1 MPNFYEILGVANDAS
16 ETDIKKAYRS
26 LSLKYH
32 PDRNPSE
39 EAKTK
44 IQEINEAYEHLGD
57 QAKRTQYDHEL
68 KFGSSPMGGGM
79 PFTHMN
85 SMDEFSEINNIF
97 NMMFGGGFPGG
108 GGGFPGFP
116 GGGPEIRVFHSGMP
130 GGMQQQMFHSFQ
142 RPDPIVKQIQLTI
155 EQCYTGCNIPIEIER
170 YVMNNNMKVIEM
182 ETVYI
187 NVPQG
192 IDENEMIVLRDKGN
206 VVNGNIRSE
215 LKVAIQVIN
224 NSEVKRQG
232 LDLIYNK
239 KINLKEAL
247 CGFSFEM
254 IHLNGKRLCLNNT
267 NNPTVIKPNYK
278 KVVPNM
284 GMVREGSAGSMIID
298 FEISFPD
305 SLTPEQIAGLSE
317 IL

>member
-97 NMMFGGGFPGG
+97 NMMFGGG
-108 GGGFPGFP
+108 GFPGFP

-130 GGMQQQMFHSFQ
+130 GGMHQQMFHSFQ

-224 NSEVKRQG
+224 NSEFKRQG

-239 KINLKEAL
+239 KITLKEAL

-305 SLTPEQIAGLSE
+305 SLTTEQIAGLSE

>member
-1 MPNFYEILGVANDAS
+1 
-16 ETDIKKAYRS
+16 
-26 LSLKYH
+26 
-32 PDRNPSE
+32 
-39 EAKTK
+39 
-44 IQEINEAYEHLGD
+44 
-57 QAKRTQYDHEL
+57 
-68 KFGSSPMGGGM
+68 MGGGM

-85 SMDEFSEINNIF
+85 SMDEFSDINNIF

-108 GGGFPGFP
+108 GGGGFPGFGGFP
-116 GGGPEIRVFHSGMP
+116 GGGPEIRVFH
-130 GGMQQQMFHSFQ
+130 GGVPQQMFHSFH
-142 RPDPIVKQIQLTI
+142 RPEPIVKQIQLTI

-215 LKVAIQVIN
+215 LKIAIQVIN
-224 NSEVKRQG
+224 NSEFKRQG

-239 KINLKEAL
+239 KITLKEAL

-278 KVVPNM
+278 KIVPNM
-284 GMVREGSAGSMIID
+284 GMIRDGSSGNMMID

-305 SLTPEQIAGLSE
+305 SLTPEQIASLSE